1 MKKTYL
7 FIILSVLCWNF
18 SLAQTIKINNGI
30 LVCNG
35 EVFKI
40 HDNKTNIYDLLAEK
54 RHENMFFAS
63 NEKNYSFLDTCHL
76 TYVLTFEVDKHL
88 SKKDIIR
95 LKFDYIDTYAKII
108 LNGKE
113 VAQTKNAFRSY
124 EFDVKKFLKKGTNE
138 LIVEIEPI
146 YQKWQAVN
154 SDEFNILQ
162 SEKRA
167 VFRKAAFQFG
177 WDWAPRQL
185 AGEISLPVRLTFEDK
200 KEYLRFASVQT
211 EKISDNSAN
220 MLLTLKTE
228 FLKNKPYN
236 IKVSYSTEGEKTI
249 TKNLGEFYLANSEE
263 NISKLQFEIANPKL
277 WYPNGYGKPTLYD
290 AVVYISDEQSTV
302 LDSVK
307 TRFGIRTI
315 KLSQEKDKYGSE
327 FCFIVN
333 GKKIF
338 AKGSNL
344 VPTAMHKERYEG
356 LAKHIDLVKD
366 CNMNMLRVWGGGYYV
381 DEKMYEACDENGI
394 LIWQDFPFACAL
406 YPASEEYL
414 AEVEAEAKENVL
426 RISSHPSLALWCGN
440 NEIWEG
446 WGNWSWD
453 KEVKDTVLA
462 VENYN
467 KLFRELLPKVVENYC
482 STIDY
487 THSSPL
493 NGWGRK
499 ESLTE
504 GDCHYWG
511 VWWGDSVFE
520 TYTRKVPRF
529 MSEYG
534 FQSSPNI
541 KTANKYFTLPYSKEN
556 EGFAIHQKHNRGF
569 ELIDNR
575 ILERFDK
582 YNTDEDYINK
592 ASYVASEAFSIGIE
606 SHLRALPYCMGS
618 LTWQL
623 NEPYPA
629 IGWSCIDVDYLKKDV
644 YHTIQKSFAPVVIS
658 IDKFSNQ
665 DTIFIYVINTSWN
678 DFNMDLSG
686 KITDCDNTAIYSFE
700 IESQILP
707 QMQSVCV
714 LEIAKKDIGY
724 YDESTTKLE
733 IFGSY
738 KDENDNLITIDN
750 SSYFVYPKYLK
761 CNKE

>member
-1 MKKTYL
+1 MKKAYI
-7 FIILSVLCWNF
+7 FAIIALLCWNF
-18 SLAQTIKINNGI
+18 SFAQTIQINKGVLI
-30 LVCNG
+30 CNN

-40 HDNKTNIYDLLAEK
+40 HDDKTNIYDLLAEK
-54 RHENMFFAS
+54 RNENMFFGA
-63 NEKNYSFLDTCHL
+63 NEENYSFLDTCHL
-76 TYVLTFEVDKHL
+76 TYVLNFEVDKAL
-88 SKKDIIR
+88 LKKDIIR

-113 VAQTKNAFRSY
+113 VAITKNAFRSY
-124 EFDVKKFLKKGTNE
+124 EFDVKKFLKKGINE

-154 SDEFNILQ
+154 SDEFNILH
-162 SEKRA
+162 SEKRV

-185 AGEISLPVRLTFEDK
+185 AGEISFPVYLTFEDK

-211 EKISDNSAN
+211 EAISEDKAN
-220 MLLTLKTE
+220 MLLTLKSE
-228 FLKNKPYN
+228 FLKDEKYS
-236 IKVSYSTEGEKTI
+236 IKLAYSTSDNETTTLDLGDLSLENS
-249 TKNLGEFYLANSEE
+249 KN
-263 NISKLQFEIANPKL
+263 NISLFRFNVENPQL
-277 WYPNGYGKPTLYD
+277 WFPNGYGNPTLYE
-290 AVVYISDEQSTV
+290 ATIYLYNKELIC

-315 KLSQEKDKYGSE
+315 ELSQKKDKYGSE

-333 GKKIF
+333 GKPIF
-338 AKGSNL
+338 AKGANL
-344 VPTAMHKERYEG
+344 VPSAMHKERYEG
-356 LAKHIDLVKD
+356 MAKHIDLVKE

-381 DEKMYEACDENGI
+381 DEQMYEACDEKGI

-406 YPASEEYL
+406 YPATKDYL
-414 AEVEAEAKENVL
+414 AEVEEEARQNVL
-426 RISSHPSLALWCGN
+426 RISSHPSLAVWCGN

-453 KEVKDTVLA
+453 KEVKDTALA
-462 VENYN
+462 VKNYN
-467 KLFRELLPKVVENYC
+467 TLFRELLPNIVNEYC
-482 STIDY
+482 PTIDY

-534 FQSSPNI
+534 FQSSPNK
-541 KTANKYFTLPYSKEN
+541 KTVEKYFTLPYSKEN
-556 EGFAIHQKHNRGF
+556 KGFAIHQKHNRGF
-569 ELIDNR
+569 ELIENR
-575 ILERFDK
+575 ILERFDSYSK
-582 YNTDEDYINK
+582 DEDYINK
-592 ASYVASEAFSIGIE
+592 TSIVASEAFSIGIE
-606 SHLRALPYCMGS
+606 SHLRAMPYCMGS

-629 IGWSCIDVDYLKKDV
+629 IGWSCIDVEYLKKDV
-644 YHTIQKSFAPVVIS
+644 YHTIQKAFAPVVIS
-658 IDKFSNQ
+658 IDKYSSQ
-665 DTIFIYVINTSWN
+665 DTLYIYVINTSWN
-678 DFNMDLSG
+678 DFEMNLSG

-700 IESQILP
+700 IESQPLP
-707 QMQSVCV
+707 QMRSICV

-724 YDESTTKLE
+724 YEENQTKIE
-733 IFGSY
+733 IIGTY
-738 KDENDNLITIDN
+738 KDENNNLIKLEN

-761 CNKE
+761 CN

>member
-1 MKKTYL
+1 
-7 FIILSVLCWNF
+7 
-18 SLAQTIKINNGI
+18 
-30 LVCNG
+30 
-35 EVFKI
+35 
-40 HDNKTNIYDLLAEK
+40 
-54 RHENMFFAS
+54 MFFGA
-63 NEKNYSFLDTCHL
+63 NEENYSFLDTCHL
-76 TYVLTFEVDKHL
+76 TYVLNFEVDKAL
-88 SKKDIIR
+88 LKKDIIR

-108 LNGKE
+108 LNGQE
-113 VAQTKNAFRSY
+113 IAQTKNAFRSY

-138 LIVEIEPI
+138 LIVEIEPT

-154 SDEFNILQ
+154 SDDFNILH

-185 AGEISLPVRLTFEDK
+185 AGEISFPICLTFEDE

-211 EKISDNSAN
+211 EAISEEVAN
-220 MLLTLKTE
+220 MLLTIKTE
-228 FLKNKPYN
+228 FLKNEKYN
-236 IKVSYSTEGEKTI
+236 LKLSYSTSDNKI
-249 TKNLGEFYLANSEE
+249 TTLDLGELRLE
-263 NISKLQFEIANPKL
+263 NLKDNLSLFRFNVENPQL
-277 WYPNGYGKPTLYD
+277 WFPNGYGDPTLYE
-290 AVVYISDEQSTV
+290 ATIYLYNKKSIC

-315 KLSQEKDKYGSE
+315 ELSQKKDKYGSE

-333 GKKIF
+333 GKPIF
-338 AKGSNL
+338 AKGANL
-344 VPTAMHKERYEG
+344 VPSAMHKERYEG
-356 LAKHIDLVKD
+356 MAKHIDLVKE

-381 DEKMYEACDENGI
+381 DEQMYKACDEKGI

-406 YPASEEYL
+406 YPATKDYL
-414 AEVEAEAKENVL
+414 AEVETEARQNVL
-426 RISSHPSLALWCGN
+426 RISSHPSLAVWCGN

-453 KEVKDTVLA
+453 KEVKDTALA
-462 VENYN
+462 VKNYN
-467 KLFRELLPKVVENYC
+467 TLFRELLPNIVNEYC
-482 STIDY
+482 PTIDY

-534 FQSSPNI
+534 FQSSPNK
-541 KTANKYFTLPYSKEN
+541 KTVEKYFTLPYSKEN
-556 EGFAIHQKHNRGF
+556 KGFAIHQKHNRGF
-569 ELIDNR
+569 ELIENR
-575 ILERFDK
+575 ILERFDSYSK
-582 YNTDEDYINK
+582 DEDYINK
-592 ASYVASEAFSIGIE
+592 TSIVASEAFSIGIE
-606 SHLRALPYCMGS
+606 SHLRAMPYCMGS

-629 IGWSCIDVDYLKKDV
+629 IGWSCIDVEYLKKDV

-658 IDKFSNQ
+658 IDKYSCK
-665 DTIFIYVINTSWN
+665 DTLFVYVINTSWN
-678 DFNMDLSG
+678 DFEMDLIG
-686 KITDCDNTAIYSFE
+686 KMTDCDNTTIYSFE
-700 IESQILP
+700 IESQPLP
-707 QMQSVCV
+707 QMKSICV

-724 YDESTTKLE
+724 YEENQTKIE
-733 IFGSY
+733 IIGTY
-738 KDENDNLITIDN
+738 KDENNNLIKLEN

-761 CNKE
+761 CN

>member
-1 MKKTYL
+1 MKKIL
-7 FIILSVLCWNF
+7 FFTIIALLCWNF
-18 SLAQTIKINNGI
+18 SFAQIIQINNGVLI
-30 LVCNG
+30 CNN
-35 EVFKI
+35 EVFEI
-40 HDNKTNIYDLLAEK
+40 HDDKTNIYDLLAEK
-54 RHENMFFAS
+54 RNENMFFGA
-63 NEKNYSFLDTCHL
+63 NEENYSFLDTCHL
-76 TYVLTFEVDKHL
+76 TYVLNFEIDKNL
-88 SKKDIIR
+88 LKKDIIR

-154 SDEFNILQ
+154 SDDFNILH

-167 VFRKAAFQFG
+167 IFRKAAFQFG

-185 AGEISLPVRLTFEDK
+185 AGEISFPVCLTFEDE

-211 EKISDNSAN
+211 EAISEEVAN

-228 FLKNKPYN
+228 FLKDEKYN
-236 IKVSYSTEGEKTI
+236 IKLSYSTSDNKAT
-249 TKNLGEFYLANSEE
+249 TLDLGELSLENSKDNLSLFKFSVE
-263 NISKLQFEIANPKL
+263 NPQL
-277 WYPNGYGKPTLYD
+277 WFPNGYGDPTLYE
-290 AVVYISDEQSTV
+290 ATIYLYNEKAIA

-315 KLSQEKDKYGSE
+315 ELSQKKDKYGSE

-333 GKKIF
+333 GKPIF
-338 AKGSNL
+338 AKGANL
-344 VPTAMHKERYEG
+344 VPSAMHKERYEG
-356 LAKHIDLVKD
+356 MAKHIDLVKE

-381 DEKMYEACDENGI
+381 DEQMYEACDEKGI

-406 YPASEEYL
+406 YPATKDYL
-414 AEVEAEAKENVL
+414 AEVEAEARQNVL
-426 RISSHPSLALWCGN
+426 RISSHPSLAVWCGN

-453 KEVKDTVLA
+453 KEVKDTALA

-467 KLFRELLPKVVENYC
+467 ALFGELLPNIVNEYC
-482 STIDY
+482 PTIDY

-511 VWWGDSVFE
+511 VWWGDSVLE

-529 MSEYG
+529 MSEFG
-534 FQSSPNI
+534 FQSTPNK
-541 KTANKYFTLPYSKEN
+541 KTIEKYFTLPYSKEN
-556 EGFAIHQKHNRGF
+556 KGFAIHQKHNRGF
-569 ELIDNR
+569 ELIENR
-575 ILERFDK
+575 ILERFDTYSK
-582 YNTDEDYINK
+582 DEDYIK
-592 ASYVASEAFSIGIE
+592 KSSIVASEAFSIGIE
-606 SHLRALPYCMGS
+606 SHLRAMPYCMGS

-629 IGWSCIDVDYLKKDV
+629 IGWSCIDVEYLKKDV

-658 IDKFSNQ
+658 IDKFSCQ
-665 DTIFIYVINTSWN
+665 DTIYVYVINTSWN
-678 DFNMDLSG
+678 DFEMDLSG
-686 KITDCDNTAIYSFE
+686 KITDCDNTTIYSFE
-700 IESQILP
+700 IESQPLT
-707 QMQSVCV
+707 QMRSVCV

-724 YDESTTKLE
+724 YEESMTKIE
-733 IFGSY
+733 IVGTY
-738 KDENDNLITIDN
+738 KDENNNLINLNNN
-750 SSYFVYPKYLK
+750 SFFVYPKYLK
-761 CNKE
+761 CN

>member
-1 MKKTYL
+1 MKKAYI
-7 FIILSVLCWNF
+7 FAIIALLCWNF
-18 SLAQTIKINNGI
+18 SFAQTIQINKGVLI
-30 LVCNG
+30 CNN

-40 HDNKTNIYDLLAEK
+40 HDDKTNIYDLLAEK
-54 RHENMFFAS
+54 RNENMFFGA
-63 NEKNYSFLDTCHL
+63 NEENYSFLDTCHL
-76 TYVLTFEVDKHL
+76 TYVLNFEVDKAL
-88 SKKDIIR
+88 LKKDIIR

-113 VAQTKNAFRSY
+113 VAITKNAFRSY

-154 SDEFNILQ
+154 SDEFNILH

-185 AGEISLPVRLTFEDK
+185 AGEISFPVYLTFEDK

-211 EKISDNSAN
+211 EAISEEKAN
-220 MLLTLKTE
+220 MLLTLKSE
-228 FLKNKPYN
+228 FLKDEKYS
-236 IKVSYSTEGEKTI
+236 IKLAYSTSDNET
-249 TKNLGEFYLANSEE
+249 TTLDLGELSLENTKD
-263 NISKLQFEIANPKL
+263 NISLFRFNVENPQL
-277 WYPNGYGKPTLYD
+277 WFPNGYGNPTLYE
-290 AVVYISDEQSTV
+290 ATIYLYNKELIC

-315 KLSQEKDKYGSE
+315 ELSQKKDKYGSE

-333 GKKIF
+333 GKPIF
-338 AKGSNL
+338 AKGANL
-344 VPTAMHKERYEG
+344 VPSAMHKERYEG
-356 LAKHIDLVKD
+356 MAKHIDLVKE

-381 DEKMYEACDENGI
+381 DEQMYEACDEKGI

-406 YPASEEYL
+406 YPATKDYL
-414 AEVEAEAKENVL
+414 AEVEAEARQNVL
-426 RISSHPSLALWCGN
+426 RISSHPSLAVWCGN

-453 KEVKDTVLA
+453 KEVKDTALA
-462 VENYN
+462 VKNYN
-467 KLFRELLPKVVENYC
+467 TLFRELLPNIVNEYC
-482 STIDY
+482 PTIDY

-534 FQSSPNI
+534 FQSSPN
-541 KTANKYFTLPYSKEN
+541 KRTVEKYFTLPYSKEN
-556 EGFAIHQKHNRGF
+556 KGFAIHQKHNRGF
-569 ELIDNR
+569 ELIENR
-575 ILERFDK
+575 ILERFDSYSK
-582 YNTDEDYINK
+582 DEDYINK
-592 ASYVASEAFSIGIE
+592 TSIVASEAFSIGIE
-606 SHLRALPYCMGS
+606 SHLRAMPYCMGS

-629 IGWSCIDVDYLKKDV
+629 IGWSCIDVEYLKKDV

-658 IDKFSNQ
+658 IDKYSSQ
-665 DTIFIYVINTSWN
+665 DTLYIYVINTSWN
-678 DFNMDLSG
+678 DFEMNLSG

-700 IESQILP
+700 IESQPLP
-707 QMQSVCV
+707 QMKSICV

-724 YDESTTKLE
+724 YEENQTKIE
-733 IFGSY
+733 IIGTY
-738 KDENDNLITIDN
+738 KDENNNLIKLEN

-761 CNKE
+761 CN

>member
-1 MKKTYL
+1 MKKAYI
-7 FIILSVLCWNF
+7 FAIIALLCWSF
-18 SLAQTIKINNGI
+18 SLAQTIQINKGVLI
-30 LVCNG
+30 CNN

-40 HDNKTNIYDLLAEK
+40 HDDKTNIYDLLAEK
-54 RHENMFFAS
+54 RNENMFFGA
-63 NEKNYSFLDTCHL
+63 NEENYSFLDTCHL
-76 TYVLTFEVDKHL
+76 TYVLNFEVDKAL
-88 SKKDIIR
+88 LKKDIIR

-113 VAQTKNAFRSY
+113 VAITKNAFRSY
-124 EFDVKKFLKKGTNE
+124 EFDVKKFLKKGINE

-154 SDEFNILQ
+154 SDEFNILH

-185 AGEISLPVRLTFEDK
+185 AGEISFPVYLTFEDK

-211 EKISDNSAN
+211 EAISEDKAN
-220 MLLTLKTE
+220 MLLTLKSE
-228 FLKNKPYN
+228 FLKDEKYS
-236 IKVSYSTEGEKTI
+236 IKLAYSTSDNET
-249 TKNLGEFYLANSEE
+249 TTLDLGDLSLENSKD
-263 NISKLQFEIANPKL
+263 NISLFRFNVENPQL
-277 WYPNGYGKPTLYD
+277 WFPNGYGNPTLYE
-290 AVVYISDEQSTV
+290 ATIYLYNKESIC

-315 KLSQEKDKYGSE
+315 ELSQKKDKYGSE

-333 GKKIF
+333 GKPIF
-338 AKGSNL
+338 AKGANL
-344 VPTAMHKERYEG
+344 VPSAMHKERYEG
-356 LAKHIDLVKD
+356 MAKHIDLVKE

-381 DEKMYEACDENGI
+381 DEQMYEACDEKGI

-406 YPASEEYL
+406 YPATKDYL
-414 AEVEAEAKENVL
+414 AEVEAEASQNVL
-426 RISSHPSLALWCGN
+426 RISSHPSLAVWCGN

-453 KEVKDTVLA
+453 KEVKDTALA
-462 VENYN
+462 VKNYN
-467 KLFRELLPKVVENYC
+467 TLFRELLPNIVNEYC
-482 STIDY
+482 PTIDY

-534 FQSSPNI
+534 FQSSPN
-541 KTANKYFTLPYSKEN
+541 KRTVEKYFTLPYSKEN
-556 EGFAIHQKHNRGF
+556 KGFAIHQKHNRGF
-569 ELIDNR
+569 ELIENR
-575 ILERFDK
+575 ILERFDSYSK
-582 YNTDEDYINK
+582 DEDYINK
-592 ASYVASEAFSIGIE
+592 TSIVASEAFSIGIE
-606 SHLRALPYCMGS
+606 SHLRAMPYCMGS

-629 IGWSCIDVDYLKKDV
+629 IGWSCIDVEYLKKDV

-658 IDKFSNQ
+658 IDKYSSQ
-665 DTIFIYVINTSWN
+665 DTLYIYVINTSWN
-678 DFNMDLSG
+678 DFEMNLSG
-686 KITDCDNTAIYSFE
+686 KITDCDNTTIYSFE
-700 IESQILP
+700 IESQPLP
-707 QMQSVCV
+707 QMKSICV
-714 LEIAKKDIGY
+714 LEIVKKDIGY
-724 YDESTTKLE
+724 YEENQTKIE
-733 IFGSY
+733 IIGTY
-738 KDENDNLITIDN
+738 KDENNNLIKLEN

-761 CNKE
+761 CN

>member
-1 MKKTYL
+1 M
-7 FIILSVLCWNF
+7 I
-18 SLAQTIKINNGI
+18 QINNGVLI
-30 LVCNG
+30 CNN
-35 EVFKI
+35 ERFEI
-40 HDNKTNIYDLLAEK
+40 HDDKTNIYDLLAEK
-54 RHENMFFAS
+54 RNENMFFGV
-63 NEKNYSFLDTCHL
+63 NEENYSFLDTCHL

-88 SKKDIIR
+88 LKKDIIR

-113 VAQTKNAFRSY
+113 VATTQNAFRSY

-236 IKVSYSTEGEKTI
+236 IKVSYSTEGEETI
-249 TKNLGEFYLANSEE
+249 TKNLGEFYLTNSEE

-290 AVVYISDEQSTV
+290 AVVYISDEQSKG
-302 LDSVK
+302 LDSVN

-315 KLSQEKDKYGSE
+315 ELSQEKDKYGSE

-381 DEKMYEACDENGI
+381 DEQMYNACDEKGI

-414 AEVEAEAKENVL
+414 AEVEAEA
-426 RISSHPSLALWCGN
+426 
-440 NEIWEG
+440 
-446 WGNWSWD
+446 
-453 KEVKDTVLA
+453 
-462 VENYN
+462 N
-467 KLFRELLPKVVENYC
+467 KFF
-482 STIDY
+482 II
-487 THSSPL
+487 HS
-493 NGWGRK
+493 
-499 ESLTE
+499 
-504 GDCHYWG
+504 
-511 VWWGDSVFE
+511 
-520 TYTRKVPRF
+520 
-529 MSEYG
+529 
-534 FQSSPNI
+534 
-541 KTANKYFTLPYSKEN
+541 
-556 EGFAIHQKHNRGF
+556 
-569 ELIDNR
+569 
-575 ILERFDK
+575 
-582 YNTDEDYINK
+582 
-592 ASYVASEAFSIGIE
+592 
-606 SHLRALPYCMGS
+606 
-618 LTWQL
+618 
-623 NEPYPA
+623 
-629 IGWSCIDVDYLKKDV
+629 
-644 YHTIQKSFAPVVIS
+644 
-658 IDKFSNQ
+658 
-665 DTIFIYVINTSWN
+665 NTSRVMN
-678 DFNMDLSG
+678 VFS
-686 KITDCDNTAIYSFE
+686 AHQE
-700 IESQILP
+700 IDTRY
-707 QMQSVCV
+707 C
-714 LEIAKKDIGY
+714 
-724 YDESTTKLE
+724 
-733 IFGSY
+733 
-738 KDENDNLITIDN
+738 
-750 SSYFVYPKYLK
+750 
-761 CNKE
+761 

>member
-1 MKKTYL
+1 MKKAYI
-7 FIILSVLCWNF
+7 FAIIALLCWNF
-18 SLAQTIKINNGI
+18 SFAQTIQINKGVLI
-30 LVCNG
+30 CNN

-40 HDNKTNIYDLLAEK
+40 HDDKTNIYDLLAEK
-54 RHENMFFAS
+54 RNENMFFGS
-63 NEKNYSFLDTCHL
+63 NEENYSFLDTCHL
-76 TYVLTFEVDKHL
+76 TYVLNFEVDKAL
-88 SKKDIIR
+88 LKKDIIR

-113 VAQTKNAFRSY
+113 VAITKNAFRSY
-124 EFDVKKFLKKGTNE
+124 EFDVKKFLKKGINE

-154 SDEFNILQ
+154 SDEFNILH

-185 AGEISLPVRLTFEDK
+185 AGEISFPVYLTFEDK

-211 EKISDNSAN
+211 EAISEEVAN
-220 MLLTLKTE
+220 MLLTVKTE
-228 FLKNKPYN
+228 FIKSEKYNLKLA
-236 IKVSYSTEGEKTI
+236 YSTSDNETTTLDLGDLSLE
-249 TKNLGEFYLANSEE
+249 NLKDNLSLFKFNVE
-263 NISKLQFEIANPKL
+263 NPQL
-277 WYPNGYGKPTLYD
+277 WFPNGYGNPTLYE
-290 AVVYISDEQSTV
+290 ATIYLYNMKAIC

-315 KLSQEKDKYGSE
+315 ELSQKKDKYGSE

-333 GKKIF
+333 GKPIF
-338 AKGSNL
+338 AKGANL
-344 VPTAMHKERYEG
+344 VPSAMHKERYEG
-356 LAKHIDLVKD
+356 MAKHIDLVKE

-381 DEKMYEACDENGI
+381 DEQMYEACDEKGI

-406 YPASEEYL
+406 YPATKDYL
-414 AEVEAEAKENVL
+414 TEVEAEARQNVL
-426 RISSHPSLALWCGN
+426 RISSHPSLAVWCGN

-453 KEVKDTVLA
+453 KEVKDTALA
-462 VENYN
+462 VKNYN
-467 KLFRELLPKVVENYC
+467 TLFRELLPNIVNEYC
-482 STIDY
+482 PTIDY

-534 FQSSPNI
+534 FQSSPN
-541 KTANKYFTLPYSKEN
+541 KRTVEKYFTLPYSKDN
-556 EGFAIHQKHNRGF
+556 KGFAIHQKHNRGF
-569 ELIDNR
+569 ELIENR
-575 ILERFDK
+575 ILERFDSYSK
-582 YNTDEDYINK
+582 DEDYINK
-592 ASYVASEAFSIGIE
+592 TSIVASEAFSIGIE
-606 SHLRALPYCMGS
+606 SHLRAMPYCMGS

-629 IGWSCIDVDYLKKDV
+629 IGWSCIDVEYLKKDV

-658 IDKFSNQ
+658 IDKYSSQ
-665 DTIFIYVINTSWN
+665 DTLYIYVINTSWN
-678 DFNMDLSG
+678 DFKMNLSG

-707 QMQSVCV
+707 QMKSICV
-714 LEIAKKDIGY
+714 LEIVKKDIGY
-724 YDESTTKLE
+724 YEEDKTKIE
-733 IFGSY
+733 IIGTY
-738 KDENDNLITIDN
+738 KDENNNLIKLEN

-761 CNKE
+761 CN

>member
-1 MKKTYL
+1 MKKTL
-7 FIILSVLCWNF
+7 FFSIIALLYWSF
-18 SLAQTIKINNGI
+18 SFAQMIQINNGVLI
-30 LVCNG
+30 CNN
-35 EVFKI
+35 ERFEI
-40 HDNKTNIYDLLAEK
+40 HDDKTNIYDLLAEK
-54 RHENMFFAS
+54 RNENMFFGA
-63 NEKNYSFLDTCHL
+63 NEENYSFLDTCHL
-76 TYVLTFEVDKHL
+76 TYVLNFEVDKAL
-88 SKKDIIR
+88 LKKDIIR

-108 LNGKE
+108 LNGQE
-113 VAQTKNAFRSY
+113 IAQTKNAFRSY

-154 SDEFNILQ
+154 SDDFNILH

-185 AGEISLPVRLTFEDK
+185 AGEISFPICLTFEDE

-211 EKISDNSAN
+211 EAISEEVAN
-220 MLLTLKTE
+220 MLLTIKTE
-228 FLKNKPYN
+228 FLKNEKYN
-236 IKVSYSTEGEKTI
+236 LKLSYSTSDNKT
-249 TKNLGEFYLANSEE
+249 TTLDLGELSLENSKDNLSLFRFNVE
-263 NISKLQFEIANPKL
+263 NPQL
-277 WYPNGYGKPTLYD
+277 WFPNGYGDPTLYE
-290 AVVYISDEQSTV
+290 ATIYLYNKKSIC

-315 KLSQEKDKYGSE
+315 ELSQKKDKYGSE

-333 GKKIF
+333 GKPIF
-338 AKGSNL
+338 AKGANL
-344 VPTAMHKERYEG
+344 VPSAMHKERYEG
-356 LAKHIDLVKD
+356 MAKHIDLVKE

-381 DEKMYEACDENGI
+381 DEQMYKACDEKGI

-406 YPASEEYL
+406 YPATKDYL
-414 AEVEAEAKENVL
+414 AEVETEARQNVL
-426 RISSHPSLALWCGN
+426 RISSHPSLAVWCGN

-453 KEVKDTVLA
+453 KEVKDTALA
-462 VENYN
+462 VKNYN
-467 KLFRELLPKVVENYC
+467 TLFRELLPNIVNEYC
-482 STIDY
+482 PTIDY

-520 TYTRKVPRF
+520 TYTRKIPRF

-534 FQSSPNI
+534 FQSSPNK
-541 KTANKYFTLPYSKEN
+541 KTVEKYFTLPYSKEN
-556 EGFAIHQKHNRGF
+556 KGFAIHQKHNRGF
-569 ELIDNR
+569 ELIENR
-575 ILERFDK
+575 ILERFDSYSK
-582 YNTDEDYINK
+582 DGDYINK
-592 ASYVASEAFSIGIE
+592 TSIVASEAFSIGIE
-606 SHLRALPYCMGS
+606 SHLRAMPYCMGS

-629 IGWSCIDVDYLKKDV
+629 IGWSCIDVEYLKKDV

-658 IDKFSNQ
+658 IDKYSCK
-665 DTIFIYVINTSWN
+665 DTLFVYVINTSWN
-678 DFNMDLSG
+678 DFEMDLIG
-686 KITDCDNTAIYSFE
+686 KMTDCDNTTIYSFE
-700 IESQILP
+700 IESQPLP
-707 QMQSVCV
+707 QMKSICV

-724 YDESTTKLE
+724 YEENQTKIE
-733 IFGSY
+733 IIGTY
-738 KDENDNLITIDN
+738 KDENNNLIKLEN

-761 CNKE
+761 CN

>member
-1 MKKTYL
+1 
-7 FIILSVLCWNF
+7 
-18 SLAQTIKINNGI
+18 
-30 LVCNG
+30 
-35 EVFKI
+35 
-40 HDNKTNIYDLLAEK
+40 
-54 RHENMFFAS
+54 
-63 NEKNYSFLDTCHL
+63 
-76 TYVLTFEVDKHL
+76 
-88 SKKDIIR
+88 
-95 LKFDYIDTYAKII
+95 
-108 LNGKE
+108 
-113 VAQTKNAFRSY
+113 
-124 EFDVKKFLKKGTNE
+124 LKKGTNE

-154 SDEFNILQ
+154 SDDFNILH

-185 AGEISLPVRLTFEDK
+185 AGEISFPICLTFEDE

-211 EKISDNSAN
+211 EAISEEVAN
-220 MLLTLKTE
+220 MLLTIKTE
-228 FLKNKPYN
+228 FLKDEKYN
-236 IKVSYSTEGEKTI
+236 LKLAYSTSDNKI
-249 TKNLGEFYLANSEE
+249 TTLDLGELRLENLKDNLYLFRFNVE
-263 NISKLQFEIANPKL
+263 NPQL
-277 WYPNGYGKPTLYD
+277 WFPNGYGDPTLYE
-290 AVVYISDEQSTV
+290 ATIYLYNKKSIC

-315 KLSQEKDKYGSE
+315 ELSQKKDKYGSE

-333 GKKIF
+333 GKPIF
-338 AKGSNL
+338 AKGANL
-344 VPTAMHKERYEG
+344 VPSAMHKERYEG
-356 LAKHIDLVKD
+356 MAKHIDLVKE

-381 DEKMYEACDENGI
+381 DEQMYEACDENGI

-406 YPASEEYL
+406 YPATKDYL
-414 AEVEAEAKENVL
+414 AEVEAEARQNVL
-426 RISSHPSLALWCGN
+426 RISSHPSLAVWCGN

-453 KEVKDTVLA
+453 KEVKDTALA
-462 VENYN
+462 VKNYN
-467 KLFRELLPKVVENYC
+467 TLFRELLPNIVNEYC
-482 STIDY
+482 PTIDY

-534 FQSSPNI
+534 FQSSPNK
-541 KTANKYFTLPYSKEN
+541 KTVEKYFTLPYSKEN
-556 EGFAIHQKHNRGF
+556 KGFAIHQKHNRGF
-569 ELIDNR
+569 ELIENR
-575 ILERFDK
+575 ILERFDSYSK
-582 YNTDEDYINK
+582 DEDYINK
-592 ASYVASEAFSIGIE
+592 TSIVASEAFSIGIE
-606 SHLRALPYCMGS
+606 SHLRAMPYCMGS

-629 IGWSCIDVDYLKKDV
+629 IGWSCIDVEYLKKDV

-658 IDKFSNQ
+658 IDKYSCK
-665 DTIFIYVINTSWN
+665 DTLFVYVINTSWN
-678 DFNMDLSG
+678 DFEMDLIG
-686 KITDCDNTAIYSFE
+686 KMTDCDNTTIYSFE
-700 IESQILP
+700 IESQPLP
-707 QMQSVCV
+707 QMKSICV

-724 YDESTTKLE
+724 YEENQTKIE
-733 IFGSY
+733 IIGTY
-738 KDENDNLITIDN
+738 KDENNNLIKLEN

-761 CNKE
+761 CN

>member
-1 MKKTYL
+1 
-7 FIILSVLCWNF
+7 
-18 SLAQTIKINNGI
+18 
-30 LVCNG
+30 
-35 EVFKI
+35 
-40 HDNKTNIYDLLAEK
+40 
-54 RHENMFFAS
+54 
-63 NEKNYSFLDTCHL
+63 
-76 TYVLTFEVDKHL
+76 
-88 SKKDIIR
+88 
-95 LKFDYIDTYAKII
+95 
-108 LNGKE
+108 
-113 VAQTKNAFRSY
+113 
-124 EFDVKKFLKKGTNE
+124 
-138 LIVEIEPI
+138 
-146 YQKWQAVN
+146 AVN
-154 SDEFNILQ
+154 SDDFNILH

-185 AGEISLPVRLTFEDK
+185 AGEISLPVRLTFEDE

-228 FLKNKPYN
+228 FLENKPYN

-290 AVVYISDEQSTV
+290 AVVYISDEQSKV

-315 KLSQEKDKYGSE
+315 ELSQEKDKYGSE

-356 LAKHIDLVKD
+356 MAKHIDLVRE

-381 DEKMYEACDENGI
+381 DEKMYEACDEKGI

-414 AEVEAEAKENVL
+414 AEVETEAKENVL
-426 RISSHPSLALWCGN
+426 RISSHPSLTLWCGN

-453 KEVKDTVLA
+453 KEVKDTALA

-467 KLFRELLPKVVENYC
+467 KLFKQLLPNIVNEYC
-482 STIDY
+482 PTTDY

-511 VWWGDSVFE
+511 VWWGDSTFE

-534 FQSSPNI
+534 FQSAPNM
-541 KTANKYFTLPYSKEN
+541 KTVKKYYTLPYTKEN
-556 EGFAIHQKHNRGF
+556 PGFAIHQKHNRGF
-569 ELIDNR
+569 ELIENR
-575 ILERFDK
+575 ILERYEGYK
-582 YNTDEDYINK
+582 PNEDYIEK
-592 ASYVASEAFSIGIE
+592 TYLVASDAFSIGIE
-606 SHLRALPYCMGS
+606 AHLRAMPYCMGS

-644 YHTIQKSFAPVVIS
+644 YHTIQQSFAPIVVSVDKYSSSDSVFVYIINSSWEDEKVNLRIKIIDYKNNESYSSSLKNYS
-658 IDKFSNQ
+658 IAQMSSNIVFS
-665 DTIFIYVINTSWN
+665 
-678 DFNMDLSG
+678 
-686 KITDCDNTAIYSFE
+686 
-700 IESQILP
+700 
-707 QMQSVCV
+707 
-714 LEIAKKDIGY
+714 IAKKDIK
-724 YDESTTKLE
+724 EFSPQTHK
-733 IFGSY
+733 
-738 KDENDNLITIDN
+738 ITIEGNYLDKDKN
-750 SSYFVYPKYLK
+750 NVIINKTVYFDYPKNLK
-761 CNKE
+761 CE

>member
-7 FIILSVLCWNF
+7 FIILSLLCWNF

-54 RHENMFFAS
+54 RYENMFFAA

-76 TYVLTFEVDKHL
+76 TYVLTFKVDKHL
-88 SKKDIIR
+88 LKKDIIR

-113 VAQTKNAFRSY
+113 VATTQNAFRSY
-124 EFDVKKFLKKGTNE
+124 EFDVKDFLKKGENS

-146 YQKWQAVN
+146 YQKWQVVN

-228 FLKNKPYN
+228 FLKDEKYN
-236 IKVSYSTEGEKTI
+236 IKLSYSTSDNKI
-249 TKNLGEFYLANSEE
+249 TTLDLGELKLENLKDNLYLFRFNVE
-263 NISKLQFEIANPKL
+263 NPQL
-277 WYPNGYGKPTLYD
+277 WFPNGYGDPTLYE
-290 AVVYISDEQSTV
+290 ATIYLYNKKSIC

-315 KLSQEKDKYGSE
+315 ELSQKKDKYGSE

-333 GKKIF
+333 GKPIF
-338 AKGSNL
+338 AKGANL
-344 VPTAMHKERYEG
+344 VPSAMHKERYEG
-356 LAKHIDLVKD
+356 MAKHIDLVKE

-381 DEKMYEACDENGI
+381 DEQMYKACDEKGI

-406 YPASEEYL
+406 YPATKDYL
-414 AEVEAEAKENVL
+414 AEVETEARQNVL
-426 RISSHPSLALWCGN
+426 RISSHPSLAVWCGN

-453 KEVKDTVLA
+453 KEVKDTALA
-462 VENYN
+462 VKNYN
-467 KLFRELLPKVVENYC
+467 TLFRELLPDIVNEYC
-482 STIDY
+482 PTIDY

-534 FQSSPNI
+534 FQSSPNK
-541 KTANKYFTLPYSKEN
+541 KTVEKYFTLPYSKEN
-556 EGFAIHQKHNRGF
+556 NGFAIHQKHNRGF
-569 ELIDNR
+569 ELIENR
-575 ILERFDK
+575 ILERFDSYSK
-582 YNTDEDYINK
+582 DEDYINK
-592 ASYVASEAFSIGIE
+592 TSIVASEAFSIGIE
-606 SHLRALPYCMGS
+606 SHLRAMPYCMGS

-629 IGWSCIDVDYLKKDV
+629 IGWSCIDIEYLKKDV

-658 IDKFSNQ
+658 IDKYSCK
-665 DTIFIYVINTSWN
+665 DTLFVYVINTSWN
-678 DFNMDLSG
+678 DFEMDLIG
-686 KITDCDNTAIYSFE
+686 KMTDCDNTTIYSFE
-700 IESQILP
+700 IESQPLP
-707 QMQSVCV
+707 QMKSICV

-724 YDESTTKLE
+724 YEENQTKIE
-733 IFGSY
+733 IIGTY
-738 KDENDNLITIDN
+738 KDENNNLIKLEN

-761 CNKE
+761 CN

>member
-1 MKKTYL
+1 MYW
-7 FIILSVLCWNF
+7 SF
-18 SLAQTIKINNGI
+18 SFAQTIQINNGVLI
-30 LVCNG
+30 CNN
-35 EVFKI
+35 ERFEI
-40 HDNKTNIYDLLAEK
+40 HDDKTNIYDLLAEK
-54 RHENMFFAS
+54 RNENMFFGA
-63 NEKNYSFLDTCHL
+63 NEENYSFLDTCHL
-76 TYVLTFEVDKHL
+76 TYVLNFEVDKAL
-88 SKKDIIR
+88 LKKDIIR

-113 VAQTKNAFRSY
+113 IAQTKNAFRSY

-154 SDEFNILQ
+154 SDDFNILH

-185 AGEISLPVRLTFEDK
+185 AGEISLPVRLTFEDE

-228 FLKNKPYN
+228 FLENKPYN

-290 AVVYISDEQSTV
+290 AVVYISDEQSKV

-315 KLSQEKDKYGSE
+315 ELSQEKDKYGSE

-356 LAKHIDLVKD
+356 MAKHIDLVKE

-381 DEKMYEACDENGI
+381 DEQMYKACDEKGI

-406 YPASEEYL
+406 YPATKDYL
-414 AEVEAEAKENVL
+414 AEVETEARQNVL
-426 RISSHPSLALWCGN
+426 RISSHPSLAVWCGN

-453 KEVKDTVLA
+453 KEVKDTALA
-462 VENYN
+462 VKNYN
-467 KLFRELLPKVVENYC
+467 TLFRELLPNIVNEYC
-482 STIDY
+482 PTIDY

-511 VWWGDSVFE
+511 VWWGDSVLE
-520 TYTRKVPRF
+520 TYTRKIPRF

-534 FQSSPNI
+534 FQSTPNI
-541 KTANKYFTLPYSKEN
+541 KTVNKYFTLPYSKEN

-606 SHLRALPYCMGS
+606 SHLRAMPYCMGS

-629 IGWSCIDVDYLKKDV
+629 IGWSCIDVDYLKKGV
-644 YHTIQKSFAPVVIS
+644 YHTIQQSFAPIVVS
-658 IDKFSNQ
+658 IDKYSSN
-665 DTIFIYVINTSWN
+665 DSIFVYIINTSWEDKKVN
-678 DFNMDLSG
+678 LRFKIIDYKNNESYSSSLKNYSIAQMSSNIVLS
-686 KITDCDNTAIYSFE
+686 
-700 IESQILP
+700 
-707 QMQSVCV
+707 
-714 LEIAKKDIGY
+714 IAKKDIKNFSPRTHKIAIEGNY
-724 YDESTTKLE
+724 LDKEKKNVIINKTV
-733 IFGSY
+733 
-738 KDENDNLITIDN
+738 
-750 SSYFVYPKYLK
+750 YFDYPKNLK
-761 CNKE
+761 CE